1 MNMELLNQEIAKI
14 EASIDAYD
22 EVDSQVAY
30 ACIDTITKAGFKEE
44 AVEPLLQLIERHPAA
59 YFGDP
64 GMIVHFIEQFRG
76 RYETYLIES
85 LRRIPAITTVEM
97 ANRCINDGSHAQEFL
112 DILRDAAANPEVGS
126 DIRDRARDYLE
137 FQAGK

>member
-1 MNMELLNQEIAKI
+1 
-14 EASIDAYD
+14 
-22 EVDSQVAY
+22 
-30 ACIDTITKAGFKEE
+30 
-44 AVEPLLQLIERHPAA
+44 
-59 YFGDP
+59 
-64 GMIVHFIEQFRG
+64 MIVHFIEQFRG

-97 ANRCINDGSHAQEFL
+97 ANRCINDRIRAQEFL
-112 DILRDAAANPEVGS
+112 DILCDAAANPEVGS